1 MRYKSNDRQV
11 FKEIMEVTKTN
22 MERACILLE
31 SDVKKSMA
39 GQRTGRKYKRGK
51 KWHYASIKG
60 ETPAIDTG
68 RLWNSITHRLS
79 TDTGRATI
87 GNPVPENK
95 ADDGIKAPRSRKK
108 VIIGVVGSN
117 VEYALDLE
125 TAKKRPFLSPA
136 LFRNES
142 KIKEILQGK

>member
-22 MERACILLE
+22 MERACIMVE
-31 SDVKKSMA
+31 RDVKQSMS
-39 GQRTGRKYKRGK
+39 GQRTGRKYKRGR

-95 ADDGIKAPRSRKK
+95 ADDGINAPENNPL
-108 VIIGVVGSN
+108 VLIGVIGTN
-117 VEYALDLE
+117 VNYALDLE